1 MDGLYESEREQVKEH
16 LVRYPFHPDL
26 KQFRE
31 ASEQQ
36 KVLKETLEN
45 EKTHL
50 AIAFTDSCIIGY
62 AILLPPD
69 SFLRW
74 STYSFIYELG
84 ALEVIPD
91 YRGCGVAKQLLHNLF
106 SHRNVEDKIVIA
118 LEYYWHWDLSN
129 QIVSPYRYKAMLHHV
144 LSSVDFVEIKTDE
157 EDIVFNPINF
167 MMARFGQNVPFKQV
181 EQFLQLSGDNNK

>member
-1 MDGLYESEREQVKEH
+1 MDGLYESKKERVREH

-36 KVLKETLEN
+36 KVLKEALEN
-45 EKTHL
+45 EETHL

-69 SFLRW
+69 FFERW
-74 STYSFIYELG
+74 SIYSFIYELG

-106 SHRNVEDKIVIA
+106 SHPEVEDKIVIA

-129 QIVSPYRYKAMLHHV
+129 QMISPYQYKAMLHHV

-157 EDIVFNPINF
+157 EDIALNPINF
-167 MMARFGQNVPFKQV
+167 MMARFGQSITFKQV
-181 EQFLQLSGDNNK
+181 EQFLQLSGANDK